1 MVAHRPAI
9 NLLPALTGPFGFSSR
24 NPGEV
29 PRERDH
35 PLYSMLQEANSN
47 RGALMEKQES
57 PVASGDQIL
66 PVCCVCGLIR
76 DENKTS
82 AEEQWVTK
90 QTYRQA
96 HGVDPA
102 ICRVTHTYCP
112 ACYTL
117 FMNRIAAA

>member
-9 NLLPALTGPFGFSSR
+9 DLPLPLTPPFGFSSR
-24 NPGEV
+24 KPGEV
-29 PRERDH
+29 PRKRDH
-35 PLYSMLQEANSN
+35 QPHSMLQKANSN
-47 RGALMEKQES
+47 CGALMEKQES

-102 ICRVTHTYCP
+102 NRRLTHTYCP